1 MGRALSKHS
10 TKVLLVALNA
20 KYSHSSLALRYLKH
34 YLKHYLEPGLAD
46 VETLE
51 FNINQNLN
59 AILGDLAR
67 RNPDVVGFSCYIWN
81 IELILTLVSNLR
93 KVCPKTTIILGGP
106 EVSFDTEYWL
116 KRYPAID
123 YLIAGEGEEA
133 LGSFLEEF
141 GQAKGS
147 LTWDQLSSICGLV
160 YRRGDKV
167 IQNPHKPLDLASIPP
182 IYAGDLGGLRNKI
195 VYYETTRGCPYAC
208 AYCLSSVMGGVRKF
222 PEERSQ
228 DELRRLAAVGV
239 EQVRFVDRTFN
250 YDAKRAYGLLEF
262 MMELDTPTRFQ
273 LEVSGDLL
281 TPEILDL
288 LRDAPENRFQFEIG
302 VQSTHSDTLK
312 AVSRRTDLER
322 LADVVKF
329 LKEKTT
335 VRVLLD
341 LIAGL
346 PEEGFWRFG
355 QSFDFVYSLKPDR
368 IHLGFLKLLRGSRL
382 RDEAESFGC
391 VYTNEAPYEVLR
403 TKDLSFAELSR
414 LKVIEDLVDKYYG
427 SRFAGSLEYLC
438 GNYKSPFA
446 FFNDL
451 AEKWEEAGYHW
462 LNHSLSS
469 LYRILWDLF
478 GTEPAFPDLLPWLC
492 YDFRLNEPRQMTPAW
507 MGGRQN
513 RSLENELI
521 QSGQIL
527 QIIPELAGLEPR
539 EMGRRIFVETLHFQ
553 KGTEQVLFYFS
564 SDRTVARTFPLR

>member
-1 MGRALSKHS
+1 MGPALSRHS
-10 TKVLLVALNA
+10 TKVVLVALNA

-34 YLKHYLEPGLAD
+34 YLESGHLDLD
-46 VETLE
+46 TLE
-51 FNINQNLN
+51 FNINQDPK

-81 IELILTLVSNLR
+81 IELILPLVSNLR

-116 KRYPAID
+116 RRYPDID

-133 LGSFLEEF
+133 LRSFLEEY
-141 GQAKGS
+141 GQAQGS
-147 LTWDQLSSICGLV
+147 LTPSQLKRICGLV
-160 YRRGDKV
+160 YRQGDKV
-167 IQNPHKPLDLASIPP
+167 IENPQEQLDLASIPP
-182 IYAGDLGGLRNKI
+182 LYGGDLGDLRNKI
-195 VYYETTRGCPYAC
+195 VYYETTRGCPYSC

-222 PEERSQ
+222 PRERSLE
-228 DELRRLAAVGV
+228 ELRRLAEAGV

-250 YDAKRAYGLLEF
+250 YDAKRAYELLKF
-262 MMELDTPTRFQ
+262 MIELHTPTRFQ
-273 LEVSGDLL
+273 LEVSGDFL
-281 TPEILDL
+281 TTEILEL
-288 LRDAPENRFQFEIG
+288 LRTAPENRFQFEIG
-302 VQSTHSDTLK
+302 VQSTHGDTLD
-312 AVSRRTDLER
+312 AVSRRTNLKR
-322 LADVVKF
+322 LAEVVQF

-382 RDEAESFGC
+382 REDAESFGC
-391 VYTNEAPYEVLR
+391 VYTDEAPYEVLG

-414 LKVIEDLVDKYYG
+414 LKLIEDLVDKFYG
-427 SRFAGSLEYLC
+427 LRFSGSLEYLC
-438 GNYKSPFA
+438 KDGSPFH

-451 AEKWEEAGYHW
+451 AERWEKAGYHW
-462 LNHSLSS
+462 LNHSLAG

-478 GTEPAFPDLLPWLC
+478 GTELEHPDLLPWLC
-492 YDFRLNEPRQMTPAW
+492 HDFRLNEPRKMTPAW
-507 MGGRQN
+507 MGGRQD
-513 RSLENELI
+513 RSLENHLI
-521 QSGQIL
+521 QSGRIL
-527 QIIPELAGLEPR
+527 QILPELEGLGPR

-553 KGTEQVLFYFS
+553 KGTEQVLFYFPS
-564 SDRTVARTFPLR
+564 ERTTARTFRLE